1 MNATIRPRLVV
12 ADVDEAVVYYQKCLN
27 AQPGPR
33 FAEPSG
39 HVVHAELRIG
49 DSDISLTQ
57 ARDEWGLLAPEA
69 LGGSPL
75 LLTLTV
81 DDSSAV
87 GNAMVASGGTVSIPI
102 EERPYGKREGRVRDP
117 FGHLWVVSQDSTAAG
132 EPDLSTHRVT
142 ER

>member
-1 MNATIRPRLVV
+1 MLLMNPTICPRLVV
-12 ADVDEAVVYYQKCLN
+12 ANVDDAVTYYEKCLG
-27 AQPGPR
+27 AQHGPR

-57 ARDEWGLLAPEA
+57 SREEWGLRAPEA
-69 LGGSPL
+69 LGGSQM

-87 GNAMVASGGTVSIPI
+87 SVAMVAGGGTAIIPI
-102 EERPYGKREGRVRDP
+102 EDRPYGKREGRVRDP
-117 FGHLWVVSQDSTAAG
+117 FGHLWVVSQDLAAAG
-132 EPDLSTHRVT
+132 
-142 ER
+142 